1 MRSNRKLQGAVFCLL
16 ICCQLLYAPNLYAL
30 PEFLLRFSQDPFS
43 RAEFRGQCSTCHVD
57 PQGGGPRNP
66 FGAAFEENDHIVTP
80 EFRQAW
86 PSHFLPSVVSDP
98 VSAGGGELQATFLAS
113 EQETILEINGEHFRL
128 NTKEAKLE
136 KITPEMAA
144 GLIAAPPAPA
154 ATAPEVKLP
163 LRAQPTF
170 DHYLVNLP
178 TNVPH
183 ERGSLSIRF
192 THRFSQPVFDSG
204 IGDLYG
210 LDSFSFSSLGGEVGI
225 TSSLTAIVYRSPLDK
240 TIEMG
245 GAFQLLRQGG
255 NKPLSASVRVTVEGR
270 NNFQD
275 FYTTN
280 LVFPVS
286 HAISNLAEVFV
297 VPLVSFNANPFA
309 SFATQFDPEGQSR
322 SHTAAV
328 GLGASIRF
336 RPRSAFVV
344 EWMPR
349 VAGFRGRFSRNA
361 YSFGI
366 QRSTNRHVFELVLT
380 NSLGTTTSRAVTDG
394 IRDFTLGFNIYRRL
408 R

>member
-1 MRSNRKLQGAVFCLL
+1 MRSNRKLQGAVFCLF
-16 ICCQLLYAPNLYAL
+16 ICCQFFYAPNLYAL

-66 FGAAFEENDHIVTP
+66 FGSAFEKNDHLVTP

-86 PSHFLPSVVSDP
+86 PSHFVSSVAADP
-98 VSAGGGELQATFLAS
+98 VPAGGGELQATFLAS

-183 ERGSLSIRF
+183 ERGSLSMRF
-192 THRFSQPVFDSG
+192 THRFAQPVFDSG

-286 HAISNLAEVFV
+286 HAIANLAEVFV